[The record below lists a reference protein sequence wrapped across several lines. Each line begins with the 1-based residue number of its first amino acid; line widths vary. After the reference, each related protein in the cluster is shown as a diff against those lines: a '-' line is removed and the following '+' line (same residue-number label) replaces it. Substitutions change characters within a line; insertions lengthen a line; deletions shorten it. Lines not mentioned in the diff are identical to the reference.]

1 MLTKTHKNRLIQV
14 CKVLFPRYKYVK
26 VNKLKNSVTLT
37 NCKYSLFSWLFPSWK
52 MSLTELIEYQIPD
65 QMADF
70 KYGNKNFISVVQED
84 LLKCEMMKI
93 NKIDYFFDEVVK
105 IKYADILKE
114 LRITPQSESY
124 TDFLSQ
130 SEEEMYEDM
139 IELFKEREQSKT
151 REKYIFG
158 IELNS
163 TIIFYILLLSIV
175 AFSVFYNIVT

>member
-1 MLTKTHKNRLIQV
+1 
-14 CKVLFPRYKYVK
+14 
-26 VNKLKNSVTLT
+26 
-37 NCKYSLFSWLFPSWK
+37 

-84 LLKCEMMKI
+84 LVKCEMMKI

>member
-1 MLTKTHKNRLIQV
+1 
-14 CKVLFPRYKYVK
+14 
-26 VNKLKNSVTLT
+26 
-37 NCKYSLFSWLFPSWK
+37 